1 MSGPYFIEVEFN
13 GDLRHIETK
22 DEKSLEVKMLKE
34 TFLECEKFVSLSY
47 INKDGKQ
54 KK

>member
-1 MSGPYFIEVEFN
+1 MSGPFNIEVEFN

-22 DEKSLEVKMLKE
+22 DEKSLEVEMLVDIFK
-34 TFLECEKFVSLSY
+34 CEKFVSLSY